1 MYKGFDERIKSEVIV
16 LSNLKNITSK
26 SYSEYYRSRNM
37 EWEKEKE
44 NPNKSKEE
52 IKAEINEEIKDKIK
66 NLKKES
72 IKFYQIDNKKN
83 KELEQIFNQIK
94 LKINF
99 NSKPNILRDGKFYTI
114 SNGCCTIYNE
124 NLFNKLYEIKFE
136 ENINVTSAIQ
146 LDNKDLVFLTEN
158 QLIIYRLKNGKY
170 ILFQKIDENK
180 AGYRSQNSY
189 SGCFAY
195 PKNYKAGFI
204 KDISEN
210 RFICGSNYGFKI
222 YSLNEKNE
230 YSIVLLESYSEG
242 QKIILEL
249 DKDNFIF
256 CTKIECGDSLGGP
269 AHNILVIDKI
279 YLKTITKEEKEKK
292 LNNFNQRDYYNDN
305 DYDLYGPRN
314 PKPTKKITE
323 ENVKSVIGSLKYT
336 FNANRFFEYSK
347 YGSHHYFKGYTILK
361 NKFLIIGIDNNILIF
376 DILSGKQLK
385 RYILLLEGENNWFIS
400 TANIKKWNNNN
411 DNEFLIN
418 CFGNIILFELTN
430 NNELKIIS
438 QSYFKDIISLKRLD
452 EKNNKFY
459 DDGSNENSY
468 FSRWFSYGYK
478 ENENENC
485 IITIFY

>member
-1 MYKGFDERIKSEVIV
+1 MYEDFDEKIKSEIIV
-16 LSNLKNITSK
+16 LPNLKNITSN
-26 SYSEYYRSRNM
+26 SYCEYYSSWDM

-52 IKAEINEEIKDKIK
+52 IKAEINEEIKSKIK

-72 IKFYQIDNKKN
+72 MKFYQIDNKKN
-83 KELEQIFNQIK
+83 KELEQLFSQIK

-124 NLFNKLYEIKFE
+124 KLFNKLYEIKFE

-146 LDNKDLVFLTEN
+146 LDNKDLVFFTEN
-158 QLIIYRLKNGKY
+158 QLIIFRLKNGKY
-170 ILFQKIDENK
+170 ILLQKIDENK

-195 PKNYKAGFI
+195 TKRYRAEFI

-210 RFICGSNYGFKI
+210 RFICGNNYGFKI

-249 DKDNFIF
+249 DKDTFIF

-279 YLKTITKEEKEKK
+279 HLKKITKEEKEKR
-292 LNNFNQRDYYNDN
+292 LNNFNQRDYCND
-305 DYDLYGPRN
+305 DDDFFGPRN

-323 ENVKSVIGSLKYT
+323 EENKSVIGFLKYT
-336 FNANRFFEYSK
+336 FNANNFFKYSK

-361 NKFLIIGIDNNILIF
+361 NKILIIGIDNNILIF
-376 DILSGKQLK
+376 DILSEKLLK
-385 RYILLLEGENNWFIS
+385 RYIMLLEGENNLFIS
-400 TANIKKWNNNN
+400 SANIKKWNNNN
-411 DNEFLIN
+411 DNEFFIN
-418 CFGNIILFELTN
+418 YNGNIILFELTK

-438 QSYFKDIISLKRLD
+438 QSYFKDIISLKRFD

-459 DDGSNENSY
+459 DDGSKENSY
-468 FSRWFSYGYK
+468 FSRWFSYK
-478 ENENENC
+478 ENENQNC
-485 IITIFY
+485 IATIFY